1 MYYFKKIELF
11 FIVVYNILYK
21 SFLQNLIFLTTLE
34 LNMISSFWPLTSKK
48 KFFPLKININENKCV
63 NEYG

>member
-48 KFFPLKININENKCV
+48 KFFPLKININGNKCV